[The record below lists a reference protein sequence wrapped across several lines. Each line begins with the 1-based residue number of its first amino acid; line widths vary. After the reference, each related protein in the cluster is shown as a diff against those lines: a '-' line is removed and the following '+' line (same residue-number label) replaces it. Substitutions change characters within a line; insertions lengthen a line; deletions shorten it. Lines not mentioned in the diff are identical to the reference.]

1 MTALPDDTAIR
12 VTDSN
17 TIEQLAGIMAM
28 SGFPQSS
35 GMRIVAAEPGKV
47 SLALSKRPE
56 LTQFFGHFHGGVI
69 AGLADQAAGAA
80 VSTALPKGRIAVTV
94 EIKINFLDPADGEE
108 IIARAEA
115 MQVGGTI
122 GVAKVEVI
130 SKKKGAE
137 RTCAF
142 ATATMRAVDLPAEFR

>member
-1 MTALPDDTAIR
+1 MTG
-12 VTDSN
+12 TDR
-17 TIEQLAGIMAM
+17 IEQLAGIMAM
-28 SGFPQSS
+28 SGFPHSS
-35 GMRIVAAEPGKV
+35 GMRVVAAEPGKV
-47 SLALSKRPE
+47 SLALSRRPE

-80 VSTALPKGRIAVTV
+80 VTTALPEGRIAVTV
-94 EIKINFLDPADGEE
+94 EIKINFLGAADGEE

-130 SKKKGAE
+130 SKDNGAE
-137 RTCAF
+137 RICAF
-142 ATATMRAVDLPAEFR
+142 ATATMRAVDIPAQMVGPSRR